1 MRSSPRSGSCDW
13 TRSCASWGSTP
24 GSSARTMTTTHGGVT
39 GTSPSQAMGATA
51 WWAALATIAR
61 TAPAGRRIRTS
72 NGCATR
78 TRASES
84 GVVAARPTVT
94 RSGGGR
100 PSGAS
105 PLPLCP
111 SQNTTASLSLPHGA
125 TRHVGD
131 ATPHMARGRGIRA
144 IPTDA
149 ALRGAARTTT
159 AAPVP
164 LALAATGRTTTATAT
179 TEAQHAAEAES
190 RASGR
195 GPVPGMAAGL
205 QGARLPRATV
215 GFRQPRPVRSSLP
228 AAEDAQHQVPV
239 DAGDAPHE
247 DMDQEGAGSWGWGRW
262 NASSWQS
269 GSSGSGWWNQAG
281 QYDNTDDAWS
291 QLNRNRRAPRSSAG
305 YGGADR
311 SRPKLAHTAAALQ
324 RNLISEEWIEELIA
338 DHPSPA
344 HPEFRAPGSWEWW
357 VRGVFLTYRKLGDAK
372 FRVKQKRANINMEAR
387 GATRDF
393 DSRGGRPAAMDP
405 STARPGGQK
414 RQERS
419 RDDGDDR
426 GAPVARG
433 GDSGAAAARG
443 SDEQPDGEMER
454 ISAATTRW
462 PPPWP
467 ILAPSCSPLCRADEH
482 PAADGPT
489 APGSLGTDLTTTT
502 QSACAGEAGDRPAD
516 DQVAHGLPAGG
527 AGEITGSGPG

>member
-1 MRSSPRSGSCDW
+1 
-13 TRSCASWGSTP
+13 
-24 GSSARTMTTTHGGVT
+24 
-39 GTSPSQAMGATA
+39 
-51 WWAALATIAR
+51 
-61 TAPAGRRIRTS
+61 
-72 NGCATR
+72 
-78 TRASES
+78 
-84 GVVAARPTVT
+84 
-94 RSGGGR
+94 
-100 PSGAS
+100 
-105 PLPLCP
+105 
-111 SQNTTASLSLPHGA
+111 
-125 TRHVGD
+125 
-131 ATPHMARGRGIRA
+131 MARGRGIRA

-393 DSRGGRPAAMDP
+393 DSRDGRSAAMDP

-443 SDEQPDGEMER
+443 SDEQPDGEMEAEFSGDDEVA
-454 ISAATTRW
+454 IPT
-462 PPPWP
+462 
-467 ILAPSCSPLCRADEH
+467 ADFGANIFAIGAGEH
-482 PAADGPT
+482 PAADGAT
-489 APGSLGTDLTTTT
+489 ASGSPGTDPTTMT
-502 QSACAGEAGDRPAD
+502 QDACAGEAGDRPSAAD
-516 DQVAHGLPAGG
+516 DQVAHGLPAGS
-527 AGEITGSGPG
+527 ASEITGSGPGQVGGLNESPSRRASPGHIAPSHRAGDAMANRDVRPGT